1 MACKR
6 YCYDGVVYVSVF
18 DLNSKQ
24 PLLPRFWLPLNI
36 NHYYYQCYFSL

>member
-6 YCYDGVVYVSVF
+6 YCYDGVVYVFVF

-24 PLLPRFWLPLNI
+24 PLLPRF
-36 NHYYYQCYFSL
+36 